1 MSRTTP
7 IVDSRDCGPVAES
20 WHPETS
26 TDSCQWEST
35 ERHHLRSCRRQ
46 STVEKSQPAAQNNPL
61 TSHRLSH
68 WLGMFLQG
76 RACRT
81 ENFRHVYKFEWH
93 AFTSTQRPRLQTW
106 WEQSLMANWHED
118 LKNQSKQITSQMTPT
133 IPGKT
138 HTGNFE
144 RRNKS
149 HNVLNVITNAFQSTA
164 FSLKYSWK
172 YIC

>member
-1 MSRTTP
+1 MYCHKILLIKKKINFLRRLTMNMSRTMP

-26 TDSCQWEST
+26 IDSCQWEST

-76 RACRT
+76 GACRT

-118 LKNQSKQITSQMTPT
+118 LKNQSKQITSQMTP
-133 IPGKT
+133 PSLGKLT
-138 HTGNFE
+138 LEISREG
-144 RRNKS
+144 
-149 HNVLNVITNAFQSTA
+149 I
-164 FSLKYSWK
+164 SLTM
-172 YIC
+172 C